1 MSDMICFPHLHLML
15 PHVVRS
21 FSVFGV
27 RITCYGI
34 IIAAAMMA
42 GIFLAV
48 RLAGRTG
55 QNPDM
60 YFNFALIAIVMSV
73 IGARAYYVA
82 FSWDYYRVYPAEIIN
97 LRAGGLAIYGGVI
110 AGVLTGLIYAPVRH
124 IRPFVLLDTA
134 VPALVLGQGIGRW
147 GNFFNREAFGG
158 YTDFFTA
165 MQLPVS
171 AVNASDITRQLSEN
185 TVMVNGVECIQV
197 HPTFLYE
204 SVWDLTVALI
214 LVLVLLHGKRRFDG
228 EVFFLYLLLY
238 GAGRFWIERLR
249 TDQLLIPGTAIPVSM
264 ALSGV
269 LVLIGLVSLVTGRMR
284 KGRSRIRYRRRR
296 S

>member
-1 MSDMICFPHLHLML
+1 MDEMICFPYLHLTF
-15 PHVVRS
+15 PHVIRS
-21 FSVFGV
+21 FSVFGIE
-27 RITCYGI
+27 ITCYGV
-34 IIAAAMMA
+34 IIAAAMLA
-42 GIFLAV
+42 GTSLAV
-48 RLAGRTG
+48 WLAGRTR

-73 IGARAYYVA
+73 IGARIYYVA
-82 FSWDYYRVYPAEIIN
+82 FSWDYYRLHPAEIIN

-110 AGVLTGLIYAPVRH
+110 AGVLTGLVYSGLRH
-124 IRPFVLLDTA
+124 IRPLVLLDTA

-158 YTDFFTA
+158 YTEFITA

-171 AVNASDITRQLSEN
+171 AVNAGDITEQLRMHQV
-185 TVMVNGVECIQV
+185 TAGGVECIQV
-197 HPTFLYE
+197 HSTFFYE
-204 SVWDLTVALI
+204 SVWDIAAALI
-214 LVLVLLHGKRRFDG
+214 LVLVMLHKKNRFDG

-249 TDQLLIPGTAIPVSM
+249 TDQLLIPGTVIPVSM

-269 LVLIGLVSLVTGRMR
+269 LVIIALAALLVGKMRHPKRTGR
-284 KGRSRIRYRRRR
+284 RR
-296 S
+296 